1 MTMSPCA
8 KRAMRAP
15 DFWQTDGVVARLL
28 DPIGRVYGLAGRL
41 RQRWVTPR
49 SVSIP
54 VICVGNLTAGGAGK
68 TPTAIAIARHLQ
80 TRQAKPHFLTRG
92 YGGRER
98 GPLKVD
104 PTINDAAA
112 VGDEPL
118 LLAQTA
124 PTWVSADRIAG
135 AEAAIDAGADHIVM
149 DDGLQN
155 PHLAKDLAFL
165 VIDGAAGFGNRR
177 LLPAGPLRE
186 PVDQAV
192 SRIDAAIVIG
202 PDHAGVDLRLP
213 AGLEQLSATLHPAGE
228 VDHLKDRPVLAFAG
242 IGRPEKFY
250 ETLEQIGVELVKTR
264 SFPDHHRYSPSEIR
278 ELIAEA
284 GQFDAVCM
292 TTEKDHVRLPLN
304 LRKSVEKL
312 PVRLE
317 FDKPEYLDKLLLR
330 ALSGYAAPAK

>member
-1 MTMSPCA
+1 MKPT
-8 KRAMRAP
+8 MRAP
-15 DFWQTDGVVARLL
+15 EFWQTDGVAPRLL
-28 DPIGRVYGLAGRL
+28 DPIGRLYGLAGSL
-41 RQRWVTPR
+41 RRRWIIPR
-49 SVSIP
+49 SVGIP

-80 TRQAKPHFLTRG
+80 AEHAQPHFLTRG
-92 YGGRER
+92 YGGCER

-104 PTINDAAA
+104 PAVHDAAA
-112 VGDEPL
+112 VGDEAL
-118 LLAQTA
+118 LLTQTA
-124 PTWVSADRIAG
+124 PTWVSADRVAG
-135 AEAAIDAGADHIVM
+135 AKAAVEANADHVIM

-155 PHLAKDLAFL
+155 PHLAKDLALL
-165 VIDGAAGFGNRR
+165 VIDGATGFGNRR

-186 PVDQAV
+186 PVDQAL

-202 PDHAGVDLRLP
+202 TDRTGVEAILP
-213 AGLEQLSATLHPAGE
+213 KNLDRLSATLRPGRD
-228 VDHLKDRPVLAFAG
+228 VDHLKGRPVLAFAG

-250 ETLEQIGVELVKTR
+250 ATLEEIGAETVKTR

-278 ELIAEA
+278 ELIGKARR
-284 GQFDAVCM
+284 FDAVCI

-317 FDKPEYLDKLLLR
+317 FNEPEYLNRLLMQ